1 MLPKLFKKRVLMD
14 RKKKGILIAIEGID
28 GTGKSTQLK
37 LLAEYLRDKGCEV
50 IETREP
56 TDGEYG
62 RQIRQLFVNR
72 DKYTLEEELTLF
84 IEDRRQHV
92 QEVIAPALAEGK
104 VVLTDRYYFSTAA
117 YQGAAGMD
125 PAEVF
130 SKNSFAPR
138 PDIVI
143 LLTMSPEVSLVR
155 IQELR
160 GETLNDFEQ
169 EEQLKKVADLFA
181 SFEDPNIRRISADA
195 PLDSVANE
203 VQKAVDVLLENKM
216 YQCEES

>member
-1 MLPKLFKKRVLMD
+1 MEHN
-14 RKKKGILIAIEGID
+14 KKGILIAIEGID

-37 LLAEYLRDKGCEV
+37 LLASYLRERGCEV
-50 IETREP
+50 VETREP
-56 TDGEYG
+56 TDGKYG
-62 RQIRQLFVNR
+62 QQIRQLFVNR
-72 DKYTLEEELTLF
+72 DKFTLEEELTLF
-84 IEDRRQHV
+84 VEDRKQHV
-92 QEVIAPALAEGK
+92 QEVIAPALAAGK

-130 SKNSFAPR
+130 SRNNFAPR
-138 PDIVI
+138 PDLVI

-169 EEQLKKVADLFA
+169 EEQLRHVADLFA
-181 SFEDPNIRRISADA
+181 SFEDPNISRVSADA
-195 PLDSVANE
+195 PLNSVANE
-203 VQKAVDVLLENKM
+203 VQKAVDVLLVNKV
-216 YQCEES
+216 YQCDE

>member
-1 MLPKLFKKRVLMD
+1 MD
-14 RKKKGILIAIEGID
+14 NKKKGILIAIEGID

-37 LLAEYLRDKGCEV
+37 LLAGYLRDRGCTV
-50 IETREP
+50 VETREP

-62 RQIRQLFVNR
+62 QQIRKLYVNR
-72 DKYTLEEELTLF
+72 DKFTLEEELELF

-92 QEVIAPALAEGK
+92 RELIDPALAEGK

-125 PAEVF
+125 PVEVF
-130 SKNSFAPR
+130 NRNSFAPR
-138 PDIVI
+138 PDLVI

-155 IQELR
+155 IQDIR
-160 GETLNDFEQ
+160 GEDLNDFEQ
-169 EEQLKKVADLFA
+169 EEQLRKVAELFA

-195 PLDSVANE
+195 PLESVARE
-203 VQKAVDVLLENKM
+203 VQRTVDILLQDKEH
-216 YQCEES
+216 QCEEK

>member
-1 MLPKLFKKRVLMD
+1 MD
-14 RKKKGILIAIEGID
+14 NKKKGILIAIEGID

-37 LLAEYLRDKGCEV
+37 LLAGYLRDRGCTV
-50 IETREP
+50 VETREP

-62 RQIRQLFVNR
+62 QQIRKLYVNR
-72 DKYTLEEELTLF
+72 DKFTLEEELELF

-92 QEVIAPALAEGK
+92 RELIDPALAEGK

-125 PAEVF
+125 PVEVF
-130 SKNSFAPR
+130 NRNSFAPR
-138 PDIVI
+138 PDLVI

-155 IQELR
+155 IQDIR
-160 GETLNDFEQ
+160 GEDLNDFEQ
-169 EEQLKKVADLFA
+169 EEQLRKVAELFA

-195 PLDSVANE
+195 PLESVARE
-203 VQKAVDVLLENKM
+203 VQRTADILLQDKVH
-216 YQCEES
+216 QCEEK